1 MNIRYSN
8 ATAYIMKKE
17 NRKYYAAYE
26 ERYKTAHAHG
36 VSWSSNVSTPVVMEV
51 IDKYKIN
58 HNQHILEIGCG
69 EGRDSQIVLEHGFQ
83 LMATDISNEAIA
95 YCKKIM
101 PKYDL

>member
-1 MNIRYSN
+1 MNTIYSN

-36 VSWSSNVSTPVVMEV
+36 VSWSSNESTPVVMEV

-58 HNQHILEIGCG
+58 YNQHILEIVSLSFIC
-69 EGRDSQIVLEHGFQ
+69 SF
-83 LMATDISNEAIA
+83 LMRIEMAFINSFATI
-95 YCKKIM
+95 
-101 PKYDL
+101 